1 MKKQQIDA
9 FIVIKVLINFGFSRY
24 WLCNLITER
33 IPNIPAMFLVTNFK
47 FLFPQLICMACGFS
61 VPFSYHSTFAI
72 YKILK
77 KINFHKIY
85 KVYKF

>member
-61 VPFSYHSTFAI
+61 VPFFLSLHI
-72 YKILK
+72 CNLQNLK
-77 KINFHKIY
+77 KN
-85 KVYKF
+85 KFP